1 MPASRVAARTL
12 FTPFARARVAMERAL
27 GERLSDE
34 VLADALGVSR
44 SWVERAMRGRGATV
58 RRGHLVA
65 LERLA
70 RLGPLRADVSSR
82 ALLAALVED
91 VPIPTA
97 TVAHL
102 LGLPTRTLYAYLAR
116 PACDVPAW
124 VGLALA
130 EIAHEAGP
138 GSALHRWY
146 HYGD

>member
-1 MPASRVAARTL
+1 
-12 FTPFARARVAMERAL
+12 MERSR
-27 GERLSDE
+27 GERLTDDA
-34 VLADALGVSR
+34 LAAALGVSR
-44 SWVERAMRGRGATV
+44 SWVERAMRGSGASV

-65 LERLA
+65 LERLG
-70 RLGPLRADVSSR
+70 RLGPLSADVSSR

-116 PACDVPAW
+116 PTCDVPAW

-130 EIAHEAGP
+130 EIAEHSGP
-138 GSALHRWY
+138 FRRWMSLN
-146 HYGD
+146 